1 MHAQSATILRPLPDR
16 RLPALHSPP
25 THSLRQRFE
34 RTIKERPLPGFLA
47 GVGVNA
53 HNHLPVCRPLL
64 DGGRGGG
71 EGSVRHLC
79 DTWVQHALEVGQ
91 GGKGAAAAAP
101 RANGDTICL
110 SYPLRP
116 PAPAQLLGFP
126 RCKSELSDL
135 WQHQQQS
142 DASSSEPGASFLD
155 AREPTPPPPDQ
166 RAEVRG
172 AQKCGAKC
180 ESLPMVS
187 AC

>member
-1 MHAQSATILRPLPDR
+1 MNH
-16 RLPALHSPP
+16 
-25 THSLRQRFE
+25 
-34 RTIKERPLPGFLA
+34 RPLPGFLA

-91 GGKGAAAAAP
+91 GGKGAAAATP
-101 RANGDTICL
+101 RASGDTTCPL
-110 SYPLRP
+110 SPLTA
-116 PAPAQLLGFP
+116 PAPAELLDFPVFP
-126 RCKSELSDL
+126 RCKSERCDL
-135 WQHQQQS
+135 RQHQQQS
-142 DASSSEPGASFLD
+142 AASGCELSASFLD

-166 RAEVRG
+166 LDRCAH
-172 AQKCGAKC
+172 KCGAKC
-180 ESLPMVS
+180 ESWPMVS